1 MLAKKKLYVSKNNIF
16 IESDPN
22 TRAKVAAKAL
32 RKEKST
38 SKRGASTPTNST
50 ATSTSK
56 SRKSKAVTTIYTSER
71 DDVENKAQEELTV
84 QSLTYLN
91 GSFVSSPRH
100 STSSYFFD
108 FSSRYWMC
116 WTPQLGKMTAE
127 NERRVPHF
135 SPLPFS
141 LSFLFSLLFLLSLL
155 SLLAAVSVPC
165 FRNILS

>member
-1 MLAKKKLYVSKNNIF
+1 MGKNNIF

-56 SRKSKAVTTIYTSER
+56 SLKSKAVTTIYTSER

-84 QSLTYLN
+84 LDVLDATAGQDDSREREVSAVDETFHLLT
-91 GSFVSSPRH
+91 GRP
-100 STSSYFFD
+100 
-108 FSSRYWMC
+108 
-116 WTPQLGKMTAE
+116 
-127 NERRVPHF
+127 
-135 SPLPFS
+135 
-141 LSFLFSLLFLLSLL
+141 
-155 SLLAAVSVPC
+155 
-165 FRNILS
+165 